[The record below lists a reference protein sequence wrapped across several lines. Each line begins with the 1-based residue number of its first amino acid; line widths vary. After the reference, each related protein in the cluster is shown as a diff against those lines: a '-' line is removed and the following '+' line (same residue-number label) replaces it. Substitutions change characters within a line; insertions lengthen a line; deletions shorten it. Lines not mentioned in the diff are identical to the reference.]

1 MIRLAIG
8 SLCIA
13 GAAVLG
19 GLSTSA
25 LMSVGS
31 GEVATTDAFTVS
43 DGAYALVL
51 DEAIVPFQGTEAT
64 LTVESDSE
72 LFIGTANGVDVDDY
86 LTGVAH
92 EEITDIDFPDT
103 AVHRAVAGDPAPA
116 ADAASRDWWT
126 ASDTGTTVS
135 HTFDLDADPQV
146 IVVTAA
152 QEDGSLADARV
163 TVSMD
168 VRTVFGLAL
177 LGYGGALALLGVGA
191 FYLLRWWFSRYRPVR
206 RRPAEGGSRR

>member
-126 ASDTGTTVS
+126 ASDTATTVS

-163 TVSMD
+163 TV
-168 VRTVFGLAL
+168 
-177 LGYGGALALLGVGA
+177 
-191 FYLLRWWFSRYRPVR
+191 
-206 RRPAEGGSRR
+206 

>member
-1 MIRLAIG
+1 MIRVAIG
-8 SLCIA
+8 SLWLA

-25 LMSVGS
+25 LLSVGS
-31 GEVATTDAFTVS
+31 GEVARTDPFPVS

-64 LTVESDSE
+64 LTVESDTE

-92 EEITDIDFPDT
+92 EEITDVDFPDT
-103 AVHRAVAGDPAPA
+103 AIHRTVAGDPAPA
-116 ADAASRDWWT
+116 AAPASRDWWT
-126 ASDTGTTVS
+126 AQDTGTTVS

-152 QEDGSLADARV
+152 GEDATLADAQA

-168 VRTVFGLAL
+168 VRMVFGLAL
-177 LGYGGALALLGVGA
+177 LGYGGAVALLGVGL
-191 FYLLRWWFSRYRPVR
+191 FYLLRWWFSRYRPAR
-206 RRPAEGGSRR
+206 RRPGTARSVR